1 MPRPLGDLSG
11 RHTRA
16 DIRTRPSFRTSPPP
30 KDLNHYWREAMPRYC
45 RRYEINVRQR
55 RVDLAGCTAT
65 EEHPDG
71 SENSATD
78 SLVWDIDGGTPSCR

>member
-1 MPRPLGDLSG
+1 
-11 RHTRA
+11 
-16 DIRTRPSFRTSPPP
+16 
-30 KDLNHYWREAMPRYC
+30 MPRYC

-55 RVDLAGCTAT
+55 HVDLAGCTAS

-78 SLVWDIDGGTPSCR
+78 SLVWDIDGQDAVMSLTRDHLRPNQFVTLRWEPIREPA

>member
-1 MPRPLGDLSG
+1 
-11 RHTRA
+11 
-16 DIRTRPSFRTSPPP
+16 
-30 KDLNHYWREAMPRYC
+30 MPRYC

-55 RVDLAGCTAT
+55 HVDLGGCTAS

-78 SLVWDIDGGTPSCR
+78 SLVWDIDGQDAVMSLTRDHLRPNQFVTLRWEPIREPA